1 MTTSNEHQEPSTQ
14 ADRVGTSMLPAEAQ
28 ATVAEIK
35 ADNAAMRVND
45 EIAEVKAEATEEQ
58 AKLLNEVTEQVVEE
72 LQERQE
78 AAEQA

>member
-1 MTTSNEHQEPSTQ
+1 M
-14 ADRVGTSMLPAEAQ
+14 GTSMLPAEAQ

-35 ADNAAMRVND
+35 ADNAAMKVND
-45 EIAEVKAEATEEQ
+45 EIAVVQAEATEEQ